1 MEHLKDLIEA
11 ESHYKQELFVD
22 GRDKPLEN
30 HDKIRD
36 VLEDNGIVTVVIN
49 DMLLNLVNTDGS
61 TTELNFDL
69 FYSWVQKLIS
79 GEDKTTTIR
88 EIFEEVHPGED
99 MLTYLENVGEIV
111 LLTYYLDDDDEL
123 MPSSLFKFLNAW
135 MGNNWMNKTPMS
147 VAEDFNSHGT
157 GLEMPLHKEV
167 LIFVIM
173 RMIFGVYNPVIP
185 DSMCEERFD

>member
-36 VLEDNGIVTVVIN
+36 VLKDDGIVTVVIN

-135 MGNNWMNKTPMS
+135 MGN
-147 VAEDFNSHGT
+147 
-157 GLEMPLHKEV
+157 
-167 LIFVIM
+167 I
-173 RMIFGVYNPVIP
+173 
-185 DSMCEERFD
+185 